1 MSFPI
6 KLVSSPEDFAG
17 EHEMIAAMFSAGLP
31 CLQLRKPGHTHAR
44 LERWL
49 LALEA
54 EWRPFVIVHGHPD
67 LALGMGLAGCHMP
80 LDWLRQGHH
89 EKGAHAEISRWSVSL
104 HSLEELRS
112 CPAGI
117 GEAFLSPIFDSLS
130 KPGYLSAFSAQELQA
145 ALLLNHAR
153 RQVGPAVYALGGIE
167 AQNLGMVAE
176 WGFGGAAVLGAVW
189 NAPDPVGALE
199 EILVSAKAIHV

>member
-17 EHEMIAAMFSAGLP
+17 EHEMIASMFSAGLS
-31 CLQLRKPGHTHAR
+31 CLHLRKPGHSYAS

-49 LALEA
+49 LALE
-54 EWRPFVIVHGHPD
+54 ERWRHLVIVHGHPD
-67 LALGMGLAGCHMP
+67 LALELELAGCHMP
-80 LDWLRQGHH
+80 LEWLRQDHRKQGS
-89 EKGAHAEISRWSVSL
+89 HAGISRWSVSL

-112 CPAGI
+112 CPGDI

-130 KPGYLSAFSAQELQA
+130 KPGYLSSFSAQELRSG
-145 ALLLNHAR
+145 LLLEHAR
-153 RQVGPAVYALGGIE
+153 RQEGPAVYALGGIE
-167 AQNLGMVAE
+167 AHNLAVVAE
-176 WGFGGAAVLGAVW
+176 WGFNGAAVLGAVW

-199 EILVSAKAIHV
+199 ELLATAKAIHV

>member
-17 EHEMIAAMFSAGLP
+17 EHEMIASMFSAGLP
-31 CLQLRKPGHTHAR
+31 CLHLRKPGHSYAS

-49 LALEA
+49 LALDA
-54 EWRPFVIVHGHPD
+54 QWRPLVIVHGHPD
-67 LALGMGLAGCHMP
+67 LAVEMELAGAHMP
-80 LDWLRQGHH
+80 LEWLRQGHH
-89 EKGAHAEISRWSVSL
+89 EKGSHAAIARWSVSL

-130 KPGYLSAFSAQELQA
+130 KPGYLSAFGAQELREG
-145 ALLLNHAR
+145 LLLDHAR
-153 RQVGPAVYALGGIE
+153 RQNGPAVFALGGIE
-167 AQNLGMVAE
+167 AQNLAMVAE
-176 WGFGGAAVLGAVW
+176 WGFAGAAVLGGVW

-199 EILVSAKAIHV
+199 ELLATAKAIHV

>member
-6 KLVSSPEDFAG
+6 KLLSSPEDFAG

-31 CLQLRKPGHTHAR
+31 CLHLRKPGHSYES
-44 LERWL
+44 LQRWL

-80 LDWLRQGHH
+80 LEWLRQGHH
-89 EKGAHAEISRWSVSL
+89 EKGVHAEITRWSVSL
-104 HSLEELRS
+104 HNLEELRS

-117 GEAFLSPIFDSLS
+117 SDAFLSPIFDSLS
-130 KPGYLSAFSAQELQA
+130 KPGYPAAFSAQELQA
-145 ALLLNHAR
+145 ALLLDHAR

-167 AQNLGMVAE
+167 VQNLGMAAE
-176 WGFGGAAVLGAVW
+176 WGFAGAAVLGAVW